1 MTLNLQDP
9 CWVFFETNQKMHK
22 VLLGV
27 PILLKWTSVCICGI
41 CISMYM
47 WSLVTLRN
55 SLVHFNVLFLTS
67 RMLFRGFWIQC
78 KAFYYISDSEYD
90 LLKKKIVHISV
101 CRQSTEHKHQIL
113 FTHSSWVRLFK
124 ISYEN
129 LYLFSLHP
137 KGFRPFRNKLCT
149 GALSICLQHLP

>member
-1 MTLNLQDP
+1 MLG
-9 CWVFFETNQKMHK
+9 FFETNQEMHK

-78 KAFYYISDSEYD
+78 KAFHYISDSEYD
-90 LLKKKIVHISV
+90 LLKKKSCIS
-101 CRQSTEHKHQIL
+101 QFADSQQNTSTRFYLHTLPESGYLRSLMKTSISSHCIPKALGLLEISCAQEHYQYV
-113 FTHSSWVRLFK
+113 F
-124 ISYEN
+124 
-129 LYLFSLHP
+129 
-137 KGFRPFRNKLCT
+137 
-149 GALSICLQHLP
+149 SICLKWRRQSL